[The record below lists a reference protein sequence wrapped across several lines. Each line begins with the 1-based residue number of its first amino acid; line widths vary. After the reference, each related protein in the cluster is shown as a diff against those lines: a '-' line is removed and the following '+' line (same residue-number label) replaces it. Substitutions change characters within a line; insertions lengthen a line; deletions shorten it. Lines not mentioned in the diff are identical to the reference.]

1 MLDPVVNFKI
11 KQKVKFIGACMTVG
25 VDYLS
30 DLAHWRL
37 HYAMEVLS
45 NFWAHIS
52 SSFSY
57 NHTMMSFQII
67 RMILWVDGLV

>member
-45 NFWAHIS
+45 NFLAHIS
-52 SSFSY
+52 SSF
-57 NHTMMSFQII
+57 
-67 RMILWVDGLV
+67 